1 MNKTAITATPPAPAV
16 APEKTTA
23 TDPLLANLPL
33 LALKAI
39 ASLRVTVVLF
49 ALSLI
54 LVYYGTW
61 VQKEMGIWT
70 AVDKY
75 FRSAIVFI
83 PIRVLSM
90 YTLDVPGAVPYPG
103 GWLLGGL
110 LLGNLLAAHAVRFK
124 LSWKRSGIFLI
135 HAGIIVMMLGELVTG
150 MFSIEGHMR
159 LRDGEA
165 VNYVNNNRVLE
176 LAITR
181 PIDAKTDDT
190 VVIPGRILRKGGNI
204 QHDDLP
210 FDVMV
215 ERYMVNSALIE
226 VDPKGKAKNPDN
238 KGIGQELIAKEK
250 PEAAGIDGDD
260 EDHAAAY
267 LKLKEK
273 GTGKDLGTY
282 LVSVV
287 LLRPQ
292 DVKVGDKIYQI
303 ALRFKR
309 IYRPYT
315 LHLINMRHDKYL
327 GTNTP
332 KNFSSLVRLVDP
344 ERGEDREVLISMN
357 DPLRHRGETFYQSS
371 MERSDTPQWTQL
383 AVVRN
388 PGWLM
393 PYFSCAMVAIGMLI
407 HFGLH
412 LVAFLGKALR

>member
-23 TDPLLANLPL
+23 TDPLANLPL

-150 MFSIEGHMR
+150 KFSVEGAIVMR
-159 LRDGEA
+159 NGEA
-165 VNYVNNNRVLE
+165 VNYVTNNRLME
-176 LAITR
+176 LAIAR
-181 PIDAKTDDT
+181 VIDDKTEDT
-190 VVIPGRILRKGGNI
+190 VVIPERILRRQEQI
-204 QHDDLP
+204 QHEDLP
-210 FDVMV
+210 FDVTV
-215 ERYMVNSALIE
+215 VRYMVNAGLIE
-226 VDPKGKAKNPDN
+226 ADPKKNAAN
-238 KGIGQELIAKEK
+238 KGIGLRELAVEK
-250 PEAAGIDGDD
+250 PEAAGVDAD
-260 EDHAAAY
+260 EGVDQAAAY
-267 LKLKEK
+267 VKLAEK
-273 GTGKDLGTY
+273 GTGKELGTY

-287 LLRPQ
+287 LRAQP
-292 DVKVGDKIYQI
+292 VAVGDKTFHI

-309 IYRPYT
+309 TYKPYT

-332 KNFSSLVRLVDP
+332 KNFSSLVRLVDS

-357 DPLRHRGETFYQSS
+357 DPLRHRGETFYQSRMAS
-371 MERSDTPQWTQL
+371 EPGGPQYTQL

-412 LVAFLGKALR
+412 LIGFLGKALR